1 MAANLS
7 AIVDA
12 TTARMKFLTAAT
24 AAQAEVAKKTT
35 KELNSLEQ
43 AMERL
48 DATSTGFDKRTKILN
63 KSILQVANEGAKG
76 FELFSKRARKA
87 YMDLGGTRAEFYAEF
102 LSSSKE
108 ELKIMGFEAAK
119 LRKVM
124 YGFLPPGTFRLL
136 NKFSSSLQFIGGIQR
151 SMRDAANDTEEEYG
165 NLFKT
170 LSKVGLGFKKFLGL
184 RKDSLVQSKMEARYG
199 QGGRKLLTRGQGGKL
214 GLNLRSR
221 GRAAFERGSFSDFI
235 KNNPVLDNA
244 QRFVSESRE
253 RTAAGKQRLSGLR
266 GQLRA
271 SEKQGRT
278 SYSAGVERSKLK
290 KKIKME
296 ETALKGEKKFRMS
309 QKKVQFKQLQS
320 FAGKTKFA
328 KFIMNVG
335 KLVKLGMLG
344 LLKGFVIFSLVIVG
358 IFLVL
363 KALWPS
369 LKEAFKS
376 AFKAIKEASGPLLA
390 GIFLMVEG
398 VKGIFNAFFGD
409 GDLESLIDSLLILL
423 GGILIAQFGL
433 LKIILVGLFEFLKV
447 FIKDLLIR
455 VKDFFMQSGEVA
467 KKVAVVAAVLV
478 GIAAFIAG
486 APVLLAAAV
495 GAAIYYVVK
504 KLLDFV
510 AGEFSF
516 GNLFKQKRANGG
528 IVTSPVTMVGE
539 TGPELVSLPRG
550 SRVHSNKD
558 SKQMMGNTF
567 NITINARDTSNSE
580 LRRIAE
586 EIGRMV
592 NSKVNRSATS
602 RTLG

>member
-1 MAANLS
+1 MVNPSANL
-7 AIVDA
+7 AQLE
-12 TTARMKFLTAAT
+12 ARMRMVNAAT
-24 AAQAEVAKKTT
+24 IAQGKSAEKAS
-35 KELNSLEQ
+35 KELNGLEK

-48 DATSTGFDKRTKILN
+48 DATATGFDKRTKILN

-119 LRKVM
+119 LRRVM

-151 SMRDAANDTEEEYG
+151 SMKDAASDTEGEYG

-170 LSKVGLGFKKFLGL
+170 ISKVGVGFKKFAGMT
-184 RKDSLVQSKMEARYG
+184 KDTMPNV
-199 QGGRKLLTRGQGGKL
+199 RGAYS
-214 GLNLRSR
+214 RS
-221 GRAAFERGSFSDFI
+221 SFADFI
-235 KNNPVLDNA
+235 KNNPTLDAA
-244 QRFVSESRE
+244 QEAVSKSRV
-253 RTAAGKQRLSGLR
+253 RTTAGQSRLIGLR
-266 GQLRA
+266 GKLRA

-369 LKEAFKS
+369 LKEAFIS
-376 AFKAIKEASGPLLA
+376 AFAAIKQASGPLLA
-390 GIFLMVEG
+390 GLFLMVEG

-409 GDLESLIDSLLILL
+409 GDLESLIDSLLILI
-423 GGILIAQFGL
+423 GGVIVLQIGL
-433 LKIILVGLFEFLKV
+433 LKVILVGLFVFLKV
-447 FIKDLLIR
+447 FVKDLLTR
-455 VKDFFMQSGEVA
+455 VRDFFTQSGEVA
-467 KKVAVVAAVLV
+467 KKVAVVAAILV

-516 GNLFKQKRANGG
+516 GNLFTQRRANGG
-528 IVTSPVTMVGE
+528 VVTSPVTMVGE

-550 SRVHSNKD
+550 SKVHSNKD

-602 RTLG
+602 RTMG

>member
-1 MAANLS
+1 MVNPSANL
-7 AIVDA
+7 AQLE
-12 TTARMKFLTAAT
+12 ARMRMVNAAT
-24 AAQAEVAKKTT
+24 IAQGKSAEKAS
-35 KELNSLEQ
+35 KELNGLEK

-63 KSILQVANEGAKG
+63 KSILKVANEGAKG

-119 LRKVM
+119 LRRVM

-151 SMRDAANDTEEEYG
+151 SMKDAASDTEGEYG

-170 LSKVGLGFKKFLGL
+170 ISKVGVGFKKFAGMT
-184 RKDSLVQSKMEARYG
+184 KDTMPNV
-199 QGGRKLLTRGQGGKL
+199 RGAYS
-214 GLNLRSR
+214 RS
-221 GRAAFERGSFSDFI
+221 SFADFI
-235 KNNPVLDNA
+235 KNNPTLDAA
-244 QRFVSESRE
+244 QEAVSKSRV
-253 RTAAGKQRLSGLR
+253 RTTAGQSRLIGLR
-266 GQLRA
+266 GKLRA

-369 LKEAFKS
+369 LKEAFIS
-376 AFKAIKEASGPLLA
+376 AFAAIKQASGPLLA
-390 GIFLMVEG
+390 GLFLMVEG

-409 GDLESLIDSLLILL
+409 GDLESLIDSLLILI
-423 GGILIAQFGL
+423 GGVIVLQIGL
-433 LKIILVGLFEFLKV
+433 LKVILVGLFVFLKV
-447 FIKDLLIR
+447 FVKDLLTR
-455 VKDFFMQSGEVA
+455 VRDFFTQSGEVA
-467 KKVAVVAAVLV
+467 KKVAVVAAILV

-516 GNLFKQKRANGG
+516 GNLFTQRRANGG
-528 IVTSPVTMVGE
+528 VVTSPVTMVGE

-550 SRVHSNKD
+550 SKVHSNKD

-602 RTLG
+602 RTMG